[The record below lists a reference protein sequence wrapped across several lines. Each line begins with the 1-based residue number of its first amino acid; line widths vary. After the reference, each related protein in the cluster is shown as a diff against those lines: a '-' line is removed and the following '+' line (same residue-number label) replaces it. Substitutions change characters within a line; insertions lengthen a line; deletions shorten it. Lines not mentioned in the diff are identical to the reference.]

1 MSAVAGTTANEQ
13 GPRMHNQKQ
22 PTRVSAAL
30 CSHLPHVTLFA
41 LTVLATLVATTSA
54 ATPPDGR
61 GAPTA

>member
-13 GPRMHNQKQ
+13 GPRMHDQKQ

-30 CSHLPHVTLFA
+30 CSHLPYVTLFA
-41 LTVLATLVATTSA
+41 LTALATLVAKAAA